1 MTSFTSYRPIR
12 LSKIEPFRVSE
23 FVNPSVNTNFQIQ
36 KAVQL
41 ENNPNHFNTI
51 SLPRPA
57 PETNSTFRIQKKNNT
72 NKNTIS
78 LPKPAADTSSS
89 TFFQSSNFNAEFTT
103 IDEECS
109 SSVVSDVSADQVQA
123 HGRLGT
129 PLTNYLKNSS
139 IKNTGSVTAPALS
152 ASKAMSVLQKLVQS
166 RSSDLQGRR

>member
-78 LPKPAADTSSS
+78 LPKPPADTSSS

-109 SSVVSDVSADQVQA
+109 SSVVSDVSAGQGQ
-123 HGRLGT
+123 GRLST
-129 PLTNYLKNSS
+129 PLTNYLNNSS

-152 ASKAMSVLQKLVQS
+152 ASKAISVLQKLVQS

>member
-41 ENNPNHFNTI
+41 ENNSNHFNAI

-78 LPKPAADTSSS
+78 LPKPPADTSSS
-89 TFFQSSNFNAEFTT
+89 TFFQSSNFNPEFNT

-109 SSVVSDVSADQVQA
+109 SSVVSDLSADQA

-129 PLTNYLKNSS
+129 PLTNYLNNSS
-139 IKNTGSVTAPALS
+139 IKNTGSVTTPALS

-166 RSSDLQGRR
+166 RSCDLQSRR